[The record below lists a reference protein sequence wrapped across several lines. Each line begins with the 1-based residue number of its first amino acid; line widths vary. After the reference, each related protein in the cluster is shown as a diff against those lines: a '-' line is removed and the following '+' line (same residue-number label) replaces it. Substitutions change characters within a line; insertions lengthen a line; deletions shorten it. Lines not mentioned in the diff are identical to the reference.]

1 MQRTQG
7 APQMLS
13 DDVFAALATAEARL
27 DPYPVLAEYRRERP
41 VVETGLGVVFFTRYD
56 DCLTLLRDRRFS
68 VDERNAPITGVTEPD
83 DYPTLIK
90 VDPPDHDRLRRL
102 VQAAFTPRRVDALRH
117 RAEGLVAAAID
128 EFDGGGEVDLIDA
141 IAYPV
146 PLAIITELIGVE
158 SEDAGQVREWSTWL
172 ARSIDPAVFR
182 TPELNA
188 RIQEAEEGFV
198 AFIQS
203 VMATRRRSPGGD
215 VLSQLVMLEMDG
227 DRLTE
232 RELIGMT
239 LLLLVAG
246 HETTVNLIGNGML
259 ALLRSPEQW
268 RRARLVSDPKRTVDE
283 LLRFDSPIQMTSR
296 IALEPVNI
304 GGTAIATGDIAVLLL
319 GAANHD
325 PAAFDNPDALDVT
338 TTRHTQHLAFGQG
351 IHHCLG
357 AALARAEGEAA
368 ITALVNTF
376 PNMELI
382 EEPAI
387 RPAFVV
393 RGREHLRVH
402 LGRREVADRS
412 GRGW

>member
-1 MQRTQG
+1 
-7 APQMLS
+7 MLS

-41 VVETGLGVVFFTRYD
+41 VVETGLGVVFFSRYD

-158 SEDAGQVREWSTWL
+158 SEDADQVREWSTWL

-203 VMATRRRSPGGD
+203 VIATRRRSPPDSVATSASSGGHR
-215 VLSQLVMLEMDG
+215 SASMAIS
-227 DRLTE
+227 T
-232 RELIGMT
+232 
-239 LLLLVAG
+239 
-246 HETTVNLIGNGML
+246 
-259 ALLRSPEQW
+259 LRS
-268 RRARLVSDPKRTVDE
+268 RLQASV
-283 LLRFDSPIQMTSR
+283 
-296 IALEPVNI
+296 
-304 GGTAIATGDIAVLLL
+304 
-319 GAANHD
+319 
-325 PAAFDNPDALDVT
+325 
-338 TTRHTQHLAFGQG
+338 
-351 IHHCLG
+351 
-357 AALARAEGEAA
+357 AA
-368 ITALVNTF
+368 I
-376 PNMELI
+376 
-382 EEPAI
+382 
-387 RPAFVV
+387 
-393 RGREHLRVH
+393 
-402 LGRREVADRS
+402 RS
-412 GRGW
+412 SSSPCSAPILS